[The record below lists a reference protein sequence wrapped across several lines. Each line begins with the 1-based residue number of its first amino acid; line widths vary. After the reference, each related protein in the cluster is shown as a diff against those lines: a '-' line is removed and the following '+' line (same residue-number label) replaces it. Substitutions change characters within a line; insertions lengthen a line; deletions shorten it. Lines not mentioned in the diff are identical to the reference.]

1 MKKDCRVVIQVT
13 ATQKDNW
20 KQALDK
26 TVYTT
31 LSDFIRAMMDAVSSG
46 ILDLEDD
53 KKYGVEKIVIED

>member
-13 ATQKDNW
+13 SVQKDIW

-31 LSDFIRAMMDAVSSG
+31 LSDFIRAMMDTVSSG

-53 KKYGVEKIVIED
+53 KKYGVEKFVIED